1 MFVFG
6 GLTDTNFA
14 GYNVSRLE
22 LVEDDVKYIKNVDT
36 IKSFQE
42 VDREIRK
49 KKKMFEIE
57 KSANLDKVVEQ
68 AGKKSSLRHTDS
80 NDRILE

>member
-22 LVEDDVKYIKNVDT
+22 LLEDDAKYIKNVDT
-36 IKSFQE
+36 LKSFQE

-49 KKKMFEIE
+49 KKKIIERE
-57 KSANLDKVVEQ
+57 KSMVFDKEF
-68 AGKKSSLRHTDS
+68 
-80 NDRILE
+80 E